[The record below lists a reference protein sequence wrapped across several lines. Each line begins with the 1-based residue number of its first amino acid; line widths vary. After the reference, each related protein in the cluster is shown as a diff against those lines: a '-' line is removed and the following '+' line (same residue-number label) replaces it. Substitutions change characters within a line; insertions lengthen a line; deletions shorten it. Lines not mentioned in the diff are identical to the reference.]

1 MKDSIIPYAIISSLS
16 SIDNIYE
23 MRLFGWIIAKAQ
35 SVLKLYNKDLS
46 DINIEHAMQL
56 TRVTLP
62 ARYLLGIGD
71 NNYRNVKKS
80 FTLAKKMIEYERD
93 GIEKSLNI
101 IAFPEY
107 KKDGY
112 NSIVTFVI
120 HQELWHA
127 LLNFTKGYRLIN
139 LPTYMRL
146 QSTYAVIMYMLVSN
160 QKNPVTYRMDR
171 LKQIL
176 GADQRKSYKHNGMFI
191 SKVIESAKRELD
203 DKAPVTFDYGMD
215 RTGLGGGY
223 HDITITPK
231 KNEKYV
237 KPKGSD
243 EKTQHLQQQRV
254 RLPEN
259 TISYLR
265 DAYLMTAKEM
275 EVVENYIAQ
284 IGSESAQIQLLAD
297 ILTTARRRNV
307 QNKKGYL
314 YEALKNEY
322 RAASG

>member
-203 DKAPVTFDYGMD
+203 EKATVTFDYGMD
-215 RTGLGGGY
+215 RT
-223 HDITITPK
+223 
-231 KNEKYV
+231 
-237 KPKGSD
+237 
-243 EKTQHLQQQRV
+243 
-254 RLPEN
+254 
-259 TISYLR
+259 
-265 DAYLMTAKEM
+265 
-275 EVVENYIAQ
+275 
-284 IGSESAQIQLLAD
+284 
-297 ILTTARRRNV
+297 
-307 QNKKGYL
+307 
-314 YEALKNEY
+314 
-322 RAASG
+322 